1 MINPMVSKNRLIRL
15 HEVMAGHVDRGAAP
29 GLVSVVSRR
38 GEAHVDVIGVT
49 AIDGGGAVGADTI
62 FRISSMTKPITAV
75 ATMILL
81 EECALR
87 LDEPVDQLLP
97 ELADRRVVRTI
108 DAPVDDTV
116 PAHRPIT
123 VRDLLTF
130 RMGFGGYFGPCPV
143 NDAAAPLQLS
153 VGPPQ
158 PSLPPEPDEWMRRFS
173 TLPLMCQPGERWLY
187 HTGADVLGV
196 LIARASGQPFGSF
209 LRERVFE
216 PLGMKDTAF
225 SVPATNIGRLATSY
239 LTNPE
244 TGALELYDEPSGQ
257 WSTPP
262 AFPSGG
268 AGLVSTANDF
278 LAFAD
283 MLLRGGAPI
292 LSRPSVETMT
302 TDQLTPEQKQ
312 VSGFFPGD
320 FDARG
325 WGFGV
330 GIVTRRESPAAPVGQ
345 YGWDGGL
352 GTIWRNDP
360 SEQMVTILL
369 TTRRGPPLARLTSLS
384 TSSPERTQRS
394 MTDDAARGPYGQKLW
409 RRRLVDITA
418 GP

>member
-1 MINPMVSKNRLIRL
+1 MSKGLSKDRVARL
-15 HEVMAGHVDRGAAP
+15 HDIMTGHVERGAAP

-38 GEAHVDVIGVT
+38 GEAHVDVIGET
-49 AIDGGGAVGADTI
+49 AVVDGVAMQRDTI

-81 EECALR
+81 EECVVR
-87 LDEPVDQLLP
+87 LDEPVDRLLP
-97 ELADRRVVRTI
+97 ELAERRVVRRI
-108 DAPVDDTV
+108 DGPVDDTV
-116 PAHRPIT
+116 AADRPIT

-143 NDAAAPLQLS
+143 NDVAAPLQLS

-158 PSLPPEPDEWMRRFS
+158 PSLPPAPDEWMRRFS

-196 LIARASGQPFGSF
+196 LIARASGQPFDAF

-216 PLGMKDTAF
+216 PLGMSDTAF
-225 SVPATNIGRLATSY
+225 FAPPSAVDRLATSY
-239 LTNPE
+239 FTNPE
-244 TGALELYDEPSGQ
+244 SGALEVFDTPTGQ
-257 WSTPP
+257 WSSPP

-268 AGLVSTANDF
+268 AGLVSTADDF
-278 LAFAD
+278 LAFAE

-302 TDQLTPEQKQ
+302 SDHLTAKQKA
-312 VSGFFPGD
+312 VSGFFPDD

-330 GIVTRRESPAAPVGQ
+330 GVVTRRDHPAAPVGQ

-360 SEQMVTILL
+360 SEALVTILL
-369 TTRRGPPLARLTSLS
+369 TNAAWTSPRPPDIALDFLTAAYAAI
-384 TSSPERTQRS
+384 
-394 MTDDAARGPYGQKLW
+394 DDS
-409 RRRLVDITA
+409 
-418 GP
+418 

>member
-1 MINPMVSKNRLIRL
+1 MATSGLAKEGLARL
-15 HEVMAGHVDRGAAP
+15 HDIMAGHVDTGAPP

-38 GEAHVDVIGVT
+38 GEVDCE
-49 AIDGGGAVGADTI
+49 AVGSTAVEGGQPIRSDTI
-62 FRISSMTKPITAV
+62 FRISSMTKPITGV
-75 ATMILL
+75 ATLILL
-81 EECALR
+81 EECVLR
-87 LDEPVDQLLP
+87 LDDPVERLLP
-97 ELADRRVVRTI
+97 ELADRRVVRRI
-108 DAPVDDTV
+108 DGPVDDTV
-116 PAHRPIT
+116 PAHRSIT

-158 PSLPPEPDEWMRRFS
+158 PALPPEPDEWMRRLS

-196 LIARASGQPFGSF
+196 LIARASGQPFEEF
-209 LRERVFE
+209 LRRRIFE
-216 PLGMKDTAF
+216 PLGMKDTGF
-225 SVPATNIGRLATSY
+225 SVPAADLDRFASGYATDPVTGTLA
-239 LTNPE
+239 LFDP
-244 TGALELYDEPSGQ
+244 PSGQ

-262 AFPSGG
+262 VFPSGG
-268 AGLVSTANDF
+268 AGLVSTAPDF

-283 MLLRGGAPI
+283 MLLRGGAPL

-302 TDQLTPEQKQ
+302 TDQLTPEQKA
-312 VSGFFPGD
+312 VSGFFPDD

-325 WGFGV
+325 WGFCV
-330 GIVTRRESPAAPVGQ
+330 GIATRRDHPAAQVGQ

-369 TTRRGPPLARLTSLS
+369 TNAAWTTPRPPDIAQDFLTGAYASI
-384 TSSPERTQRS
+384 EE
-394 MTDDAARGPYGQKLW
+394 
-409 RRRLVDITA
+409 
-418 GP
+418 

>member
-1 MINPMVSKNRLIRL
+1 
-15 HEVMAGHVDRGAAP
+15 MAGHVDRGRAP

-38 GEAHVDVIGVT
+38 GEAHVDVTGAT
-49 AIDGGGAVGADTI
+49 AVGTGSAMRHDTI

-81 EECALR
+81 EECVVR
-87 LDEPVDQLLP
+87 LDEPVDRLLP
-97 ELADRRVVRTI
+97 ELADRRVVRRI
-108 DAPVDDTV
+108 DGPVDDTV
-116 PAHRPIT
+116 RANRPIT

-130 RMGFGGYFGPCPV
+130 RMGFGGYFGPCPL

-173 TLPLMCQPGERWLY
+173 TLPLMFQPGERWLY

-196 LIARASGQPFGSF
+196 LIARASGQPFGEF

-225 SVPATNIGRLATSY
+225 SVPAADIDRFATSY
-239 LTNPE
+239 LSDPD
-244 TGALELYDEPSGQ
+244 TGALRLYDAPAGQ

-268 AGLVSTANDF
+268 AGLVSTADDF
-278 LAFAD
+278 LAFAE
-283 MLLRGGAPI
+283 MLLRGGTSI

-302 TDQLTPEQKQ
+302 SDHLTPEQKA
-312 VSGFFPGD
+312 VSGFFPDD

-330 GIVTRRESPAAPVGQ
+330 SVVTRRDHPAAPVGQ

-360 SEQMVTILL
+360 SEQLIAILL
-369 TTRRGPPLARLTSLS
+369 TNVAWASPRPPDIALDFLTGAYASI
-384 TSSPERTQRS
+384 E
-394 MTDDAARGPYGQKLW
+394 D
-409 RRRLVDITA
+409 
-418 GP
+418 